1 MTKELTDYEKYLLH
15 TQGYNNHIITSYD
28 KREPWERIRDAHE
41 EFIAEYEGRRLA
53 KTLEEKIE
61 AKALEILQKDLTPIN
76 VKIKL

>member
-1 MTKELTDYEKYLLH
+1 MAKS
-15 TQGYNNHIITSYD
+15 SY
-28 KREPWERIRDAHE
+28 RAHIRDAHE
-41 EFIAEYEGRRLA
+41 EFIAEYEGRKLA